1 MAARVDNVF
10 YRNSAWFFAAF
21 LAFTVWAFWPSY
33 FARLFEQP
41 SLLFHAHG
49 IALTAWCVL
58 LVLQAQLLRTG
69 RRTVHR
75 QLGKVSYVLVPA
87 LLAITVSFVHFRLGG
102 GPGAVPSGAVLPA
115 GVLRSLALML
125 NSLVAFALFYGLAI
139 WFRRERQVHGRYM
152 LCTVFPLFTPVTDR
166 LIAAHWPGIIALV
179 PRVEGSP
186 VLPVAGFL
194 LVDAILL
201 ALCLWDW
208 RAHRRVNVFPVAL
221 GVLLVYH
228 ASVLTL
234 HRSALWGSFCAWF
247 LSLPLS

>member
-10 YRNSAWFFAAF
+10 YRNSAWFFATF

-49 IALTAWCVL
+49 IALTSWCVL

-166 LIAAHWPGIIALV
+166 LIATHWPGLIALV

-194 LVDAILL
+194 LADAILL

-208 RAHRRVNVFPVAL
+208 RANRRVNVFPVAL